1 MKKLMVIDGNS
12 IVNRAF
18 YGVSQNLTTREGQP
32 TNAIFGF
39 LNILGKL
46 LDDAAPDALCVTF
59 DRKAPTFRHLQYE
72 GYKAQRKGMPEE
84 LASQMP
90 ILKDVL
96 AAMNIPMYEM
106 DGWEADD
113 LIGTISVKD
122 TAAGWETVIVTG
134 DKDSLQLVTDTTTVK
149 LVSTRMGRTTTRDMT
164 PEAFR
169 EEYGFD
175 PIHIIDLKALMG
187 DSSDNIPGVKGVGEK
202 TAMALVGRYGS
213 IDALYAAMPTP
224 EMAPGTPA
232 KPGVIKK
239 LQEGEE
245 MARMS
250 YDLATIR
257 CNAPLDF
264 TPEENLRREV
274 DNDKLYQLFLNLE
287 FAKLIDKYHLTA
299 PQGEGAPQTQQAV
312 ECVCTS
318 EVVETQARLDELMK
332 LWQAADFVN
341 VLALPN
347 LDVVCVEFRSAPNE
361 SHAALLFADRLEGY
375 NDFLKT
381 FFTSEGIK
389 KVTHSLKALWRALL
403 SEGIA
408 PAGFV
413 FDTEVAAYLLAPSDG
428 SYELEKLGMTYYNQ
442 EFPKAKDYLAEGAF
456 GPLAD
461 PAVPTGALT
470 SHASLIG
477 SLRESL
483 TGRLQALGMWE
494 LYETIDL
501 PLCGVLAEMEQEG
514 FLIDRGALAEF
525 GQMLSGRIAEVQQ
538 EIYTLAGEDTFNIN
552 STQQLGKILFDKLG
566 LPPVKKTKTG
576 YSTNAEVLEKL
587 RGQHPIIEA
596 ILEYRQLTKLNSTY
610 VEGLGKV
617 IAPDGRIHTS
627 FQNTVTATGRLSS
640 TEPNLQNIP
649 VRTELGAQL
658 RKMFVAPAGK
668 VLVDADYSQIELRL
682 LAHMA
687 GDQAMIDG
695 FNSGADIHT
704 ITASQ
709 VFGVS
714 PEEVT
719 PLMRRSAKAVNFGI
733 VYGISPFSLSQ
744 DIGVSVQQAKEY
756 MEKYFEHYSGV
767 RAYMDGVVAQAKED
781 GYVTTL
787 FARRRW
793 IPELKSSN
801 FNTRSFGERVAL
813 NAPIQGTAADIIKLA
828 MIRVRDR
835 LKAEGLEG
843 KLVLQ
848 VHDELIVECPEAEAE
863 QVCKLVE
870 EEMEGVAALSVP
882 LLAETHAG
890 TSWAEAH

>member
-1 MKKLMVIDGNS
+1 MKKLMVLDGNS

-18 YGVSQNLTTREGQP
+18 YGVSQNLTTRSGQP
-32 TNAIFGF
+32 TNAVLGF

-46 LDDAAPDALCVTF
+46 LEETAPDALCVTF

-72 GYKAQRKGMPEE
+72 LYKAQRKGMPEE

-96 AAMNIPMYEM
+96 SAMNIPMYEL

-134 DKDSLQLVTDTTTVK
+134 DKDSLQLVTDRTTVK

-187 DSSDNIPGVKGVGEK
+187 DASDNIPGVKGVGEK
-202 TAMALVGRYGS
+202 TAMALIQRYQTV
-213 IDALYAAMPTP
+213 DALYAAMPQI

-257 CNAPLDF
+257 CDAPLDF
-264 TPEENLRREV
+264 DPEQNLRREV
-274 DNDKLYQLFLNLE
+274 DNGRLYQLFLELE

-299 PQGEGAPQTQQAV
+299 PQGEGLPQEGRMT
-312 ECVCTS
+312 EGTCTS
-318 EVVETQARLDELMK
+318 EVVEDAARAQELLE
-332 LWQAADFVN
+332 LWRQGEGVN
-341 VLALPN
+341 VLALPG
-347 LDVVCVEFRSAPNE
+347 LEGMCVECRLSQNE
-361 SHAALLFADRLEGY
+361 SHAALLFAHRLEGY
-375 NDFLKT
+375 NAILKT
-381 FFTSEGIK
+381 FFSDPSIQK
-389 KVTHSLKALWRALL
+389 ATHGLKNLWRALL
-403 SEGIA
+403 EEGVS

-413 FDTEVAAYLLAPSDG
+413 FDTEVAAYLLSPSDG
-428 SYELEKLGMTYYNQ
+428 SYDLEKLGLTYYNQ
-442 EFPKAKDYLAEGAF
+442 EFPKASVYLEEGAF

-461 PAVPTGALT
+461 PAVPMGALM
-470 SHASLIG
+470 SHCALVG
-477 SLRESL
+477 ALRETL
-483 TGRLQALGMWE
+483 TGRLQELGMEE
-494 LYETIDL
+494 LYRTIDL
-501 PLCGVLAEMEQEG
+501 PLCAVLAEMEQEG
-514 FLIDRGALAEF
+514 FLIDRKALAAF
-525 GQMLSGRIAEVQQ
+525 GDALAQGIEKDQAL
-538 EIYTLAGEDTFNIN
+538 IYELAGEEFNIN
-552 STQQLGKILFDKLG
+552 STQQLGHILFDSLG

-587 RGQHPIIEA
+587 RGRHPIIEA
-596 ILEYRQLTKLNSTY
+596 ILDYRQLTKLKSTY
-610 VEGLGKV
+610 ADGLGKV

-640 TEPNLQNIP
+640 AEPNLQNIP
-649 VRTELGAQL
+649 VRTQLGAEL
-658 RKMFVAPAGK
+658 RKMFVAGPGM

-682 LAHMA
+682 LACMA
-687 GDQAMIDG
+687 EDQAMLEG
-695 FNSGADIHT
+695 FRSGEDIHT

-709 VFGVS
+709 VFGVA

-744 DIGVSVQQAKEY
+744 DIGVTVQQAKEY
-756 MEKYFEHYSGV
+756 MDKYFAHYAGV
-767 RAYMDGVVAQAKED
+767 RAYMDSVVAQAKKD

-787 FARRRW
+787 FGRRRW
-793 IPELKSSN
+793 VPELKSSN

-828 MIRVRDR
+828 MVRVRDR
-835 LKAEGLEG
+835 LLRDGLRG
-843 KLVLQ
+843 RLVLQ
-848 VHDELIVECPEAEAE
+848 VHDELIVECPEEEAAA
-863 QVCKLVE
+863 VCALVK
-870 EEMEGVAALSVP
+870 EEMEGAVSLSVP
-882 LLAETHAG
+882 LVADTHAG
-890 TSWAEAH
+890 KSWADAH